1 MQRSC
6 CVEVHR
12 MRAISQL
19 ELQHL
24 PMGDAAFAA
33 DPLPYFAAAR
43 AKHPWLAVSSFGY
56 VVHDY
61 SAIKELMWMDDRM
74 LAPFDG
80 IVEMSGGK
88 STPWG
93 RFTEEQMIAQ
103 RGEVHKRMRDIFTPR
118 FTPRQADA
126 MRQTMRKEVLRL
138 LDEWA
143 PKGHFDFEE
152 FASYFPVS
160 VMCRILGA
168 SPDVVPGIRS
178 WLETLGLGFS
188 LDPSLM
194 PALND
199 SILKLDAFV
208 HELVNARRASPP
220 SDRPRDLLDTLI
232 EASDEGGISERQL
245 ADLVIFL
252 FVAGYDTSKNV
263 LTYLMYTLTQHPNI
277 YKRCAEDIE
286 YCKKVVEE
294 GLRYFSPATTFRKTN
309 EDIVFRDVLLPKGT
323 MLFFPLSVSGRDPRA
338 FPDPNRFDPDR
349 KLDPNNRHVA
359 FGRGRHLCLGQY
371 IARAQIQEGL
381 HQIAKRL
388 HNPRLDGEPGWRPFP
403 GNWGIKGL
411 PLEFDV
417 VEPATMREAKG

>member
-1 MQRSC
+1 ML
-6 CVEVHR
+6 
-12 MRAISQL
+12 AISQL
-19 ELQHL
+19 ELHHL
-24 PMGDAAFAA
+24 PLEEATFASN
-33 DPLPYFAAAR
+33 PLPHFAAAR

-56 VVHDY
+56 VVHEY
-61 SAIKELMWMDDRM
+61 GALKELLWMDDRM
-74 LAPFDG
+74 IAPFDG

-88 STPWG
+88 GTAWG

-103 RGEVHKRMRDIFTPR
+103 RGETHKRMRDIFTPR

-126 MRQTMRKEVLRL
+126 MRVTMRSEIVRL
-138 LDEWA
+138 LVEWA
-143 PKGHFDFEE
+143 PQGRFDFEE

-188 LDPSLM
+188 LNADLM

-199 SILKLDAFV
+199 SIVQLDAFV
-208 HELVNARRASPP
+208 QELVDARRKRPP
-220 SDRPRDLLDTLI
+220 GDQSRDLLDTLI

-263 LTYLMYTLTQHPNI
+263 LTYLMYTLTQYPEL
-277 YKRCAEDIE
+277 YQRCADDIE

-309 EDIVFRDVLLPKGT
+309 EDIVFRDVLLPKDT
-323 MLFFPLSVSGRDPRA
+323 MLFFPLSVAGRDPGA
-338 FPDPNRFDPDR
+338 FSDPDKFDPER
-349 KLDPNNRHVA
+349 QLDPNTRHVA

-371 IARAQIQEGL
+371 IARAQLQEGL
-381 HQIAKRL
+381 HQIAQHIR
-388 HNPRLDGEPGWRPFP
+388 NPRSSDIPGWRPFP

-411 PLEFDV
+411 PIEFDA
-417 VEPATMREAKG
+417 P